1 MSRKKFIF
9 LAALICAGYSAR
21 GSVKLVR
28 TAMPCLRQRRP
39 WGGFANLVFL
49 HEPFI
54 AIVSAR

>member
-1 MSRKKFIF
+1 MLRKNFIF

-39 WGGFANLVFL
+39 WGREASPTLSFFMNL
-49 HEPFI
+49 
-54 AIVSAR
+54 S